1 MKKVQICSYASI
13 IVTLLVSLA
22 FSTSASSASITFSTP
37 PIPSMGSLRLVSAKN
52 WALIPGDWRVGD
64 TQKSPTSLD
73 YTNLHNGDVSVKM
86 GLWDGTHLREL
97 DTKNEARADW
107 NIPVNPGD
115 HIIFKIWMK
124 TTASSFGDTALQSGI
139 RFGIDLYGNGG
150 LRIIGI
156 QTPDGTHWSPS
167 SGDPSDY
174 LQSLNYV
181 HWNHDWEQRTMD
193 FIVENQ
199 YPCDGQLGGTRGQY
213 VTPTGIIGWTQVYST
228 AHGYTDNG
236 IAWFADAELYI
247 NP

>member
-86 GLWDGTHLREL
+86 GLWDGTHNREL
-97 DTKNEARADW
+97 NTKNEARADW

-115 HIIFKIWMK
+115 HIIFKVWMK
-124 TTASSFGDTALQSGI
+124 TGTSSHGDTTRCSGI
-139 RFGIDLYGNGG
+139 RLGIDFYADGGNQITGSSS
-150 LRIIGI
+150 
-156 QTPDGTHWSPS
+156 PDGAVWTPS
-167 SGDPSDY
+167 GGNPTNRY
-174 LQSLNYV
+174 LNYV
-181 HWNHDWEQRTMD
+181 NWGHDWEQRTMD
-193 FIVENQ
+193 FIVQSQ
-199 YPCDGQLGGTRGQY
+199 YPRDGELGGTPGQM
-213 VTPTGIIGWTQVYST
+213 VTPTGIVGWIQVWSDSY
-228 AHGYTDNG
+228 GYNDNG